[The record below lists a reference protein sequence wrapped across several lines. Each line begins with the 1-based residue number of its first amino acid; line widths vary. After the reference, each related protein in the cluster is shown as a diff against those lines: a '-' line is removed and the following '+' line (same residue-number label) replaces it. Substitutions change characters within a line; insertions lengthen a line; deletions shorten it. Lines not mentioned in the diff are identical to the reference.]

1 MDQVTLTHIEHQ
13 IAELQR
19 QAEALRTTTDDP
31 RLPAAWRKLQA
42 GADWYRFVQLTP
54 AQGELFRQDGWE
66 PLYLRQQRMP
76 DHQARALARAHSG
89 VALVRATE
97 QRHGIH

>member
-31 RLPAAWRKLQA
+31 QLPAAWRKLDKGA
-42 GADWYRFVQLTP
+42 GWYRYLQLPP
-54 AQGELFRQDGWE
+54 AQHELALMDGWE
-66 PLYLRQQRMP
+66 PLHHRQQAMAEVK
-76 DHQARALARAHSG
+76 ARALARAHRG

-97 QRHGIH
+97 EHHGIR